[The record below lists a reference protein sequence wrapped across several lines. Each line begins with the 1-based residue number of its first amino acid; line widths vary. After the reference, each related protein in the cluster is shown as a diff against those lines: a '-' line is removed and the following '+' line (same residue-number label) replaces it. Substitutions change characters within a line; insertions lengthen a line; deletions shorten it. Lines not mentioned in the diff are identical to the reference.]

1 MLQSLKIEN
10 IAIIEQ
16 AEFELKN
23 GFNVLTGETGA
34 GKSIIID
41 SINAILGDR
50 TSRELIRT
58 GATSARVSA
67 LFSETGYAVCDALEE
82 MGIPAPEDGCLLV
95 QRLIKADGKNN
106 CRINGEPVTVA
117 MLKNIGKNLINI
129 HGQHDNQALLSR
141 EKHVG
146 YLDALA
152 GNADLLSAYEQAYT
166 KLNSLI
172 KELENTSTDE
182 EEKAR
187 RLEIIGFQVDELES
201 ADIQP
206 GERDALMSRRN
217 MYQNSEKV
225 LKALNAAY
233 NAVNGDDE
241 DFGAVQRTEDAARA
255 LQTAG
260 NYYEDASDIAEKV
273 LALSYDLS
281 EYAADIRN
289 LISSF
294 EFNPVDLNEIEE
306 RLDVLYKLSGKYGST
321 EEDMLEYLAKIKREA
336 EDIELSDERVLILKS
351 EINRTRAETMS
362 LAEKLSQSRKKAGDI
377 FSTAVCEELRFLDM
391 PNVVFKIKYDRTELS
406 SRGYDDIEFLI
417 SANTGEEPKPL
428 AKIASGGELSRT
440 MLAIKNVLSDNDNV
454 DTLIFD
460 EIDTGV
466 SGRAAQKVAQKLREV
481 SRGRQVICVTHLA
494 QIAALADN
502 HLKISKSVTDN
513 KTFTQVTALDLDG
526 RKHELARII
535 GGLEITELQLKS
547 AEEMLNLWMK
557 DSPEQP

>member
-1 MLQSLKIEN
+1 M
-10 IAIIEQ
+10 
-16 AEFELKN
+16 
-23 GFNVLTGETGA
+23 
-34 GKSIIID
+34 
-41 SINAILGDR
+41 
-50 TSRELIRT
+50 
-58 GATSARVSA
+58 
-67 LFSETGYAVCDALEE
+67 C
-82 MGIPAPEDGCLLV
+82 C
-95 QRLIKADGKNN
+95 
-106 CRINGEPVTVA
+106 
-117 MLKNIGKNLINI
+117 
-129 HGQHDNQALLSR
+129 
-141 EKHVG
+141 
-146 YLDALA
+146 
-152 GNADLLSAYEQAYT
+152 
-166 KLNSLI
+166 
-172 KELENTSTDE
+172 
-182 EEKAR
+182 
-187 RLEIIGFQVDELES
+187 
-201 ADIQP
+201 
-206 GERDALMSRRN
+206 
-217 MYQNSEKV
+217 
-225 LKALNAAY
+225 
-233 NAVNGDDE
+233 
-241 DFGAVQRTEDAARA
+241 
-255 LQTAG
+255 
-260 NYYEDASDIAEKV
+260 
-273 LALSYDLS
+273 
-281 EYAADIRN
+281 
-289 LISSF
+289 
-294 EFNPVDLNEIEE
+294 
-306 RLDVLYKLSGKYGST
+306 
-321 EEDMLEYLAKIKREA
+321 MLEYLAKIKREA

>member
-206 GERDALMSRRN
+206 GEGGICIRTARRFSRHSMRHITPSTVT
-217 MYQNSEKV
+217 MRTSARFSE
-225 LKALNAAY
+225 
-233 NAVNGDDE
+233 
-241 DFGAVQRTEDAARA
+241 
-255 LQTAG
+255 
-260 NYYEDASDIAEKV
+260 
-273 LALSYDLS
+273 
-281 EYAADIRN
+281 
-289 LISSF
+289 
-294 EFNPVDLNEIEE
+294 P
-306 RLDVLYKLSGKYGST
+306 
-321 EEDMLEYLAKIKREA
+321 
-336 EDIELSDERVLILKS
+336 
-351 EINRTRAETMS
+351 RTRQEHYRLPVTIMRMRRI
-362 LAEKLSQSRKKAGDI
+362 LPKRCLPCPTIYR
-377 FSTAVCEELRFLDM
+377 
-391 PNVVFKIKYDRTELS
+391 
-406 SRGYDDIEFLI
+406 
-417 SANTGEEPKPL
+417 NT
-428 AKIASGGELSRT
+428 
-440 MLAIKNVLSDNDNV
+440 
-454 DTLIFD
+454 
-460 EIDTGV
+460 
-466 SGRAAQKVAQKLREV
+466 Q
-481 SRGRQVICVTHLA
+481 
-494 QIAALADN
+494 QIYA
-502 HLKISKSVTDN
+502 T
-513 KTFTQVTALDLDG
+513 
-526 RKHELARII
+526 
-535 GGLEITELQLKS
+535 
-547 AEEMLNLWMK
+547 
-557 DSPEQP
+557 